1 MEAKK
6 MTYTYRPGLGLQII
20 QDTDMHQLAA
30 VSDAFYEI
38 RIQNR
43 LHDNN
48 FNASNGNP
56 IVIGTRVQPIYEL
69 ASGDE
74 LKLYEIAP
82 MNLYFQQ
89 IASGTPTGFVAV
101 AFIASGKVG

>member
-1 MEAKK
+1 MRA
-6 MTYTYRPGLGLQII
+6 YQYRPGLGMQVIM
-20 QDTDMHQLAA
+20 DTKIHQLAA
-30 VSDAFYEI
+30 NSEAFYEI

-43 LHDNN
+43 LHDNYS
-48 FNASNGNP
+48 NASNGNP
-56 IVIGTRVQPIYEL
+56 IVVGTREQPVYEL

-89 IASGTPTGFVAV
+89 IASGTPTGFVAI
-101 AFIASGKVG
+101 AYIASGKV